1 MCTHMHACVCAS
13 LPSAAPG
20 RTPCTVQAHRVKA
33 NGLGLVAFALFLSGL
48 HFSFSFALVCRTTSS
63 FKREHIPHKIE
74 IQVPKEGDRKTVCV
88 CDIGR
93 MSNNNNNKKKLT
105 KVLRQAVLTPKL
117 WKSFYFLFSCQYI
130 TLCVCA

>member
-1 MCTHMHACVCAS
+1 MCMHMHACVCAS

-33 NGLGLVAFALFLSGL
+33 NGLGLVAFTLFLSGL

-93 MSNNNNNKKKLT
+93 MSNNNNNKKKTDKGVKASCSHPQTLE
-105 KVLRQAVLTPKL
+105 K
-117 WKSFYFLFSCQYI
+117 FLFSF
-130 TLCVCA
+130 

>member
-1 MCTHMHACVCAS
+1 MHAHARLCVCIPAERSTWSYSVHSAS
-13 LPSAAPG
+13 S
-20 RTPCTVQAHRVKA
+20 QSESEW
-33 NGLGLVAFALFLSGL
+33 LGLVAFTLFLSGL

-93 MSNNNNNKKKLT
+93 MSNNNNKKKN
-105 KVLRQAVLTPKL
+105 
-117 WKSFYFLFSCQYI
+117 
-130 TLCVCA
+130 